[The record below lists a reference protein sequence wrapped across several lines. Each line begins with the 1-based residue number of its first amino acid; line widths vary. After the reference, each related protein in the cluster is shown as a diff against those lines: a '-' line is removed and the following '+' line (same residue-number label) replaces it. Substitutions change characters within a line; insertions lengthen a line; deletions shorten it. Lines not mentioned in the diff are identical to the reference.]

1 MKLIAAIGILCSL
14 TSVAAVGQ
22 TGVTAFENLFNGK
35 YRSAQFDTVSRLP
48 NEPTVGAAV
57 PPGFNCGRAGRLAA
71 APDGSAPGDTFYGC
85 EEVDYTPAY
94 PITARVMAT
103 IFLD

>member
-1 MKLIAAIGILCSL
+1 
-14 TSVAAVGQ
+14 
-22 TGVTAFENLFNGK
+22 
-35 YRSAQFDTVSRLP
+35 
-48 NEPTVGAAV
+48 V